1 MVFMFVINLIT
12 NVITSLTVNVVVS
25 CGSWVI
31 YNSVNGIYY
40 LYKYIRPGSLIKD
53 KVIDDVEYI
62 IISKEEYNA
71 LLQKGKQL

>member
-1 MVFMFVINLIT
+1 MFVINLIT